1 MTGIALLKRV
11 FCKADL
17 LFSFFTFVHRGL
29 VHNRFGLAV
38 TFQWTLILS
47 SAVAVATVTSVH
59 FHTSCQ
65 NLFVMRLDY
74 IIHIG
79 HTAVA
84 DLHLVSVENLV

>member
-1 MTGIALLKRV
+1 MTGIALFKRV
-11 FCKADL
+11 FCQADI
-17 LFSFFTFVHRGL
+17 LFSPFTVVHRGL
-29 VHNRFGLAV
+29 VHNRFGMAV

-47 SAVAVATVTSVH
+47 SAVATATSVH
-59 FHTSCQ
+59 FHTFCQ